1 RRCSERRSVDPRPP
15 SKLRQRTDHSPR
27 MASRHPVALIA
38 LLCAAFVAVGGGVA
52 TLGPSLPGLALVV
65 GRPLPDLGALLSALF
80 AGMLVG
86 QAAAGLLVDRYGVR
100 PTMLASFAA
109 YAAGVIAIP
118 FATAFAP
125 LLGAGLVMGIGFGMA
140 SISVNSLAARLV
152 P

>member
-1 RRCSERRSVDPRPP
+1 
-15 SKLRQRTDHSPR
+15 
-27 MASRHPVALIA
+27 
-38 LLCAAFVAVGGGVA
+38 
-52 TLGPSLPGLALVV
+52 
-65 GRPLPDLGALLSALF
+65 SALF

-152 P
+152 PTRPGFVLNLANVWYAVGSVAGPLLVSAVLNRGGRAADVLLVAGVLLGTL